1 MQDNHTKTGGEK
13 LVDEKRVGIDR
24 NADLGDIVTVFNELK
39 LRRKHK
45 FMVFRLADDGS
56 GVVNLEVVGDPKSS
70 TDDFLSTLPTSDCR
84 FAIYDHDYKS
94 TDGRPQSKLFF
105 VSWLPDNAT
114 PHNMMAYTAA
124 KGVFR
129 EKFTGVFDVMAKSI
143 EEIEVLLGLRK
154 DEEEDDDDDFDF
166 D

>member
-1 MQDNHTKTGGEK
+1 MVRHVARNGRIQFR
-13 LVDEKRVGIDR
+13 VDLFSYI
-24 NADLGDIVTVFNELK
+24 
-39 LRRKHK
+39 RRRLTP
-45 FMVFRLADDGS
+45 FLLQVFRLADDGS